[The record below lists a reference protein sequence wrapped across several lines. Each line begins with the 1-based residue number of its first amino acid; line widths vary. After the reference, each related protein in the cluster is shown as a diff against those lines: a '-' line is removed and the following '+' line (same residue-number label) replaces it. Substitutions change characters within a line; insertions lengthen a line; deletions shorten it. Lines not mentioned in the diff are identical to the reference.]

1 MILLYSYL
9 THYIFSSVNKFELV
23 IYKLLLK
30 YSYIIVLDYYAL
42 I

>member
-9 THYIFSSVNKFELV
+9 TNYIFNSVHNIELA